1 MYDEYR
7 TDSRKN
13 LLYGITHLTA
23 LKCEDNCD
31 IKKLRNYFNRWNM
44 LLTGLK
50 APWNT
55 DSPENLKT
63 REQLF
68 HEQINKS
75 PLLAGPLNAYE
86 LADDDDAAIKT

>member
-1 MYDEYR
+1 MFAFLAAVNKAVKTGNAATRIAIATDEADQQGEMLSGRQALWIVYDEYR

-31 IKKLRNYFNRWNM
+31 ILKLRNYYNRWNM

-50 APWNT
+50 AP
-55 DSPENLKT
+55 
-63 REQLF
+63 
-68 HEQINKS
+68 
-75 PLLAGPLNAYE
+75 
-86 LADDDDAAIKT
+86 